1 MDTPE
6 KGFVE
11 KQRLVRTPATT
22 ANASVFYKF
31 TKQLKGLKVGAGAYY
46 IGNRL
51 AGWNDT
57 KSGANSL
64 QVRNGVSRTFE
75 LKDYVTVNTTV
86 GYDWN
91 KFSIQGK
98 VGKLFDTENFNVHEN
113 YSVNPI
119 TPRNY
124 YFTLTYKL

>member
-1 MDTPE
+1 
-6 KGFVE
+6 
-11 KQRLVRTPATT
+11 LVRTPATT

-31 TKQLKGLKVGAGAYY
+31 TKLVPGLKVGAGVYY
-46 IGNRL
+46 IGDRL

-57 KSGANSL
+57 KTGANSL
-64 QVRNGVSRTFE
+64 QQRNGVSRIFE
-75 LKDYVTVNTTV
+75 LKDYTTV
-86 GYDWN
+86 SLSAGYDWK

-98 VGKLFDTENFNVHEN
+98 VGNLFDVENYTVHEN

-124 YFTLTYKL
+124 YVTLTYKL